1 MLYLRDMLFESGGYW
16 AVNMDLLIGLNM
28 FLFIDSITN
37 ELYVCINLQ
46 MAGLWA
52 FSEKY
57 QLT

>member
-1 MLYLRDMLFESGGYW
+1 MLFERGGYW
-16 AVNMDLLIGLNM
+16 AVNKDLLIGLNM

-37 ELYVCINLQ
+37 GLYVCTNLQ

-52 FSEKY
+52 FSEEH